1 MEALSDVLDLLSQ
14 TGVVVDDGLR
24 VSCLLELGDWKLSGA
39 ALSTHIDE
47 RLQLEVLTSYK
58 RATLVDH
65 SGYRAWHAWALLNF
79 RIAVQK
85 TESADAASKG
95 NQQEL
100 KRLRNHVVAAVQ
112 GFANAVS
119 VGTKKDSA
127 SVQQD
132 LLNLL
137 SCLFQ
142 YGNLQDI
149 ASVTNECIASIA
161 LEAWLGVL
169 PQLLARIHMREP
181 SIRAVLHPLLT
192 RLGEKHPQGRIL
204 CFTRAELILRLTH
217 LCCHSA
223 HVSAFGTV
231 EKSRNGT
238 KERGRKSN
246 DDIKVTL
253 DWFGRRSTHGFI
265 RANSGGNSLAGN
277 VARRP

>member
-1 MEALSDVLDLLSQ
+1 MESLSDVLDLLSQ
-14 TGVVVDDGLR
+14 TGVVIENGLR

-39 ALSTHIDE
+39 PLTTHIDE

-58 RATLVDH
+58 RATLIDH
-65 SGYRAWHAWALLNF
+65 CGYRAWHAWALLNF
-79 RIAVQK
+79 RIAVQR
-85 TESADAASKG
+85 TEGADVVSKA
-95 NQQEL
+95 NPQEV
-100 KRLRNHVVAAVQ
+100 KRFRSHVVAAVQ
-112 GFANAVS
+112 GFASAIS
-119 VGTKKDSA
+119 VGTKRDSA

-132 LLNLL
+132 LLNFL

-204 CFTRAELILRLTH
+204 RFMRDAASTPNTSSFF
-217 LCCHSA
+217 SA
-223 HVSAFGTV
+223 HVSAFGAL
-231 EKSRNGT
+231 EKSR
-238 KERGRKSN
+238 
-246 DDIKVTL
+246 D
-253 DWFGRRSTHGFI
+253 
-265 RANSGGNSLAGN
+265 
-277 VARRP
+277 